1 MQIQDWDDR
10 YKQVSELQRH
20 ANTAARTARY
30 AMGAAIVS
38 GVFTL
43 ILLAL
48 ALSPSISCAGPGSGS
63 NAPQALESMNDA
75 ELARFTDR
83 CASAAGIAVGIALD
97 RGGIDSDAQATL
109 AALLE
114 RVATGEIKPVP
125 GGPLSSLLD
134 DAGLTDN
141 EVRGAFLLA
150 EGLLLDAG
158 VDFAGALSERTRA
171 VLMAVA
177 GAVANARASQ

>member
-1 MQIQDWDDR
+1 MQPTVRDNL
-10 YKQVSELQRH
+10 VSRAH
-20 ANTAARTARY
+20 
-30 AMGAAIVS
+30 
-38 GVFTL
+38 
-43 ILLAL
+43 AL
-48 ALSPSISCAGPGSGS
+48 ARFALEGFAALAFVVLLGIVLAALGLSGCRSAGSDPADPIG
-63 NAPQALESMNDA
+63 LESMSEP
-75 ELARFTDR
+75 ELARFTAR
-83 CASAAGIAVGIALD
+83 CADAASIAVGIALD
-97 RGGIDSDAQATL
+97 RGGLDTDSQALL

-158 VDFAGALSERTRA
+158 VDFAGTLSERTRA
-171 VLMAVA
+171 VVMAVSA
-177 GAVANARASQ
+177 AVASARASQ

>member
-1 MQIQDWDDR
+1 MHPTVRDSI
-10 YKQVSELQRH
+10 VSRAH
-20 ANTAARTARY
+20 AAARLARF
-30 AMGAAIVS
+30 ALEGLAVALFLGALLV
-38 GVFTL
+38 V
-43 ILLAL
+43 LAL
-48 ALSPSISCAGPGSGS
+48 FGCAGPGGS
-63 NAPQALESMNDA
+63 SSPGAPQALESMDDA
-75 ELARFTDR
+75 QLARFTAR
-83 CASAAGIAVGIALD
+83 CADAAGIAVGIALD
-97 RGGIDSDAQATL
+97 RGAIDPDAQAML

-150 EGLLLDAG
+150 EGLLADAG

-171 VLMAVA
+171 VLMAVSA
-177 GAVANARASQ
+177 AIASARASGS

>member
-1 MQIQDWDDR
+1 M
-10 YKQVSELQRH
+10 
-20 ANTAARTARY
+20 RTGKGCGSTFGLA
-30 AMGAAIVS
+30 
-38 GVFTL
+38 
-43 ILLAL
+43 LLGLLLAAL
-48 ALSPSISCAGPGSGS
+48 ALSPSSGCAGPGSAPGS
-63 NAPQALESMNDA
+63 PQALESMAPAD
-75 ELARFTDR
+75 LARFTDR

-97 RGGIDSDAQATL
+97 RGGIDAEGQAL
-109 AALLE
+109 IAALLE
-114 RVATGEIKPVP
+114 RVATGELKPVP

-158 VDFAGALSERTRA
+158 VDFAGALSDRTRA

-177 GAVANARASQ
+177 SAVASARASTDGQ

>member
-1 MQIQDWDDR
+1 MQPTVRD
-10 YKQVSELQRH
+10 H
-20 ANTAARTARY
+20 
-30 AMGAAIVS
+30 IVS
-38 GVFTL
+38 RAHAGARLARFAL
-43 ILLAL
+43 EGLAIAALLGALLAFL
-48 ALSPSISCAGPGSGS
+48 ALTGCRSAGSEPADPIG
-63 NAPQALESMNDA
+63 LESMSEP
-75 ELARFTDR
+75 ELARFTAR
-83 CASAAGIAVGIALD
+83 CADAASIAVGIALD
-97 RGGIDSDAQATL
+97 RGGLDTDSQALL

-150 EGLLLDAG
+150 EGLLADAG

-171 VLMAVA
+171 VLMAVSA
-177 GAVANARASQ
+177 AVASARASQ

>member
-1 MQIQDWDDR
+1 MDPR
-10 YKQVSELQRH
+10 NFSL
-20 ANTAARTARY
+20 ARASALAR
-30 AMGAAIVS
+30 
-38 GVFTL
+38 
-43 ILLAL
+43 LAL
-48 ALSPSISCAGPGSGS
+48 ESVIVAVLLGAFLVALACSVGCRSAGSDSG
-63 NAPQALESMNDA
+63 APQALESMSDA

-97 RGGIDSDAQATL
+97 RGGIDADAQAL
-109 AALLE
+109 IAALLE
-114 RVATGEIKPVP
+114 RVASGELKPVP

-158 VDFAGALSERTRA
+158 VDFAGALSDRTRA

-177 GAVANARASQ
+177 SAVASARASTP

>member
-1 MQIQDWDDR
+1 MHHVTTR
-10 YKQVSELQRH
+10 TRESVL
-20 ANTAARTARY
+20 ARASALAR
-30 AMGAAIVS
+30 
-38 GVFTL
+38 
-43 ILLAL
+43 LAL
-48 ALSPSISCAGPGSGS
+48 ESVLVAVLLGAFLIALACSVGCRAAAPGDSNSG
-63 NAPQALESMNDA
+63 APQALESMSDA

-97 RGGIDSDAQATL
+97 RGALTTDDQATL
-109 AALLE
+109 AALVSML
-114 RVATGEIKPVP
+114 ATGELHPAP

-158 VDFAGALSERTRA
+158 VDFAGALSDRTRA

-177 GAVANARASQ
+177 GAVASARASQ

>member
-1 MQIQDWDDR
+1 MQPTVRDQ
-10 YKQVSELQRH
+10 
-20 ANTAARTARY
+20 
-30 AMGAAIVS
+30 IVS
-38 GVFTL
+38 RAHAGARLARFAFEGL
-43 ILLAL
+43 AIAALLGALLAFL
-48 ALSPSISCAGPGSGS
+48 ALTGCRSAGS
-63 NAPQALESMNDA
+63 NPDAPQGQGLEQMDDA
-75 ELARFTDR
+75 ALARFTAR
-83 CASAAGIAVGIALD
+83 CADAAGIAVGIALD
-97 RGGIDSDAQATL
+97 RGGLDTESQTLL

-114 RVATGEIKPVP
+114 RVATGELKPVP

-171 VLMAVA
+171 VLLAVA

>member
-1 MQIQDWDDR
+1 MQPTVRDQI
-10 YKQVSELQRH
+10 VSRAH
-20 ANTAARTARY
+20 AGARFALE
-30 AMGAAIVS
+30 GLAAITFV
-38 GVFTL
+38 V
-43 ILLAL
+43 LLGIAL
-48 ALSPSISCAGPGSGS
+48 AALGLSGCRPAGSPPSDPIG
-63 NAPQALESMNDA
+63 LESMD
-75 ELARFTDR
+75 EGQLARFTAR
-83 CASAAGIAVGIALD
+83 CADAASIAVGIALD
-97 RGGIDSDAQATL
+97 RGGLDAEGQAML

-114 RVATGEIKPVP
+114 RVATGELKPVP

-158 VDFAGALSERTRA
+158 VDFAGALSDRTRA

-177 GAVANARASQ
+177 GAVAGARASQ

>member
-1 MQIQDWDDR
+1 MNR
-10 YKQVSELQRH
+10 NGKGCGS
-20 ANTAARTARY
+20 TAGLA
-30 AMGAAIVS
+30 
-38 GVFTL
+38 
-43 ILLAL
+43 LLGLMLAAL
-48 ALSPSISCAGPGSGS
+48 ALSPSTGCAGPGS
-63 NAPQALESMNDA
+63 NADAPQGLEQMDDA
-75 ELARFTDR
+75 ALARFTAR
-83 CASAAGIAVGIALD
+83 CADAASIAVGIALD
-97 RGGIDSDAQATL
+97 KGGLDADSQAML

-114 RVATGEIKPVP
+114 RVATGELKPVP

-158 VDFAGALSERTRA
+158 VDFAGALSDRTRA

>member
-1 MQIQDWDDR
+1 MHNVTTRTRESVLARASALARLALESVIVAVLLGAFLVALACSVGCR
-10 YKQVSELQRH
+10 
-20 ANTAARTARY
+20 TAAP
-30 AMGAAIVS
+30 GDPNS
-38 GVFTL
+38 G
-43 ILLAL
+43 
-48 ALSPSISCAGPGSGS
+48 
-63 NAPQALESMNDA
+63 APQGLESMNDA

-97 RGGIDSDAQATL
+97 RGGLDADAQATL

-114 RVATGEIKPVP
+114 RVASGELKPVP

-158 VDFAGALSERTRA
+158 VDFAGALSDRTRA
-171 VLMAVA
+171 VLMALA
-177 GAVANARASQ
+177 GAVASASP

>member
-1 MQIQDWDDR
+1 MTMQPTVRDQ
-10 YKQVSELQRH
+10 
-20 ANTAARTARY
+20 
-30 AMGAAIVS
+30 IVS
-38 GVFTL
+38 RAHAGARLARFAFEGL
-43 ILLAL
+43 AIAALLGALLAFL
-48 ALSPSISCAGPGSGS
+48 ALTGCRSAGS
-63 NAPQALESMNDA
+63 NADAPQGLERMDDA
-75 ELARFTDR
+75 ALARFTAR
-83 CASAAGIAVGIALD
+83 CADAASIAVGIALD
-97 RGGIDSDAQATL
+97 KGGLDAEGQAML

-158 VDFAGALSERTRA
+158 VDFAGALSDRTRA

-177 GAVANARASQ
+177 GAVASARASP

>member
-1 MQIQDWDDR
+1 M
-10 YKQVSELQRH
+10 
-20 ANTAARTARY
+20 RTGNGKGCGSTFGLA
-30 AMGAAIVS
+30 
-38 GVFTL
+38 
-43 ILLAL
+43 LLGLMLAAL
-48 ALSPSISCAGPGSGS
+48 ALCPTGASCAGPGSSPSDPIG
-63 NAPQALESMNDA
+63 LESMD
-75 ELARFTDR
+75 EGQLARFTDR

-97 RGGIDSDAQATL
+97 KGGLDTESQTLL

-158 VDFAGALSERTRA
+158 VDFAGALSDRTRA

-177 GAVANARASQ
+177 GAVASARASP